1 MLKILSIWPWNQSGM
16 PVPAN
21 FRREAWTV
29 WIPKRQW
36 QALENRVADLEK
48 KVQDQ
53 SPEKLATELKELT
66 DRFCVPSPRKEP
78 VATK

>member
-1 MLKILSIWPWNQSGM
+1 M
-16 PVPAN
+16 
-21 FRREAWTV
+21 